1 MLAAVAFFGATAVFG
16 KSRTPGAGALL
27 AAPVTPLRVRI
38 DALGDGHYG
47 ASRSGHTHKGIDLE
61 SFAGQLVRSPV
72 AGVVTRMFYVYTD
85 STRWTGVEV
94 KTPSGVRVKLMYV
107 APTAAL
113 ESAVQIGDALG
124 VAQPIHERYGSA
136 MHDHIHVEVWTPEG
150 STVDPEP
157 LFGDALAGCACR
169 RVA

>member
-47 ASRSGHTHKGIDLE
+47 ASRAGHTHKGLDLE
-61 SFAGQLVRSPV
+61 TFAGQVVRSPV
-72 AGVVTRMFYVYTD
+72 DGVVTRTFHVYTD
-85 STRWTGVEV
+85 STFWTGIEV
-94 KTPSGVRVKLMYV
+94 KTASGVRVKLMYV
-107 APTAAL
+107 RPTIAL
-113 ESAVQIGDALG
+113 ESSVRIGDALG
-124 VAQPIHERYGSA
+124 TAQPIHERYGSA
-136 MHDHIHVEVWTPEG
+136 MHDHIHVEVWTPSG
-150 STVDPEP
+150 NTVDPEP
-157 LFGDALAGCACR
+157 LFGDALTGCACM